1 MVKRKRGSTSEPY
14 ARPAYADVM
23 PVFSDLVQLVIFINS
38 VAHASQ
44 VICQLLNSKS
54 GIAGL
59 DGFGV
64 VAYEDGLDGLDN

>member
-1 MVKRKRGSTSEPY
+1 
-14 ARPAYADVM
+14 M
-23 PVFSDLVQLVIFINS
+23 PVFPDLVQLVNFIIS